1 MIRLLCC
8 ILLAI
13 SLTSAVFAGDLNAE
27 IRAALSDKLLAKA
40 EVGVRIVRLGD
51 VPSETRLVY
60 EHNAT
65 TPLIP
70 ASNLKL
76 ITTAAALDTLGPDF
90 RFRTAL
96 YSKGQDLAIVG
107 DGDPALGD
115 DEMLRK
121 VGWDTLTVFN
131 LFAKQLQER
140 KMTAANNLLVDDS
153 IFEQIFQ
160 HPNWPQKQDDRRY
173 MAGVAGL
180 NLNTNCIDLTVESNG
195 YGRTV
200 SYTLNP
206 PTKYVNIRNGC
217 KHGNDNAI
225 VLSRTVGTNDI
236 LLAGETR
243 GSTNVPVTVNIED
256 PAMFAGTVLME
267 TLTSSGVHFSGTA
280 QRDRTIRQQLAHPN
294 ANGWTV
300 IAAHETAL
308 PTALARANKDSQNV
322 YAEALCKRLGAASN
336 ATGDWKNGPAAMAAF
351 MKRIGVADNQFS
363 FDDGCGLSKQNAI
376 TATALTQVLTYNYH
390 TKNRQAFF
398 SSLAV
403 AGVDG
408 TLEDRFRGSDLRGRV
423 FGKSGF
429 VEGVSALSGYFRG
442 KDGHWYAF
450 SILMNGI
457 PRQSNGQI
465 KPVQEKI
472 IAAVDRSLSTDVAGR

>member
-1 MIRLLCC
+1 MIRLLC
-8 ILLAI
+8 IVSLAI
-13 SLTSAVFAGDLNAE
+13 SLTSAAFAGDFNAE
-27 IRAALSDKLLAKA
+27 IKAALSDKLLSKA
-40 EVGVRIVRLGD
+40 EVGVRVVRLGD
-51 VPSETRLVY
+51 APSDTRVIY
-60 EHNAT
+60 EHNAV

-76 ITTAAALDTLGPDF
+76 VTTAAALDTLGADF
-90 RFRTAL
+90 RFRTVL
-96 YSKGQDLAIVG
+96 YGKGSDLAIVG

-115 DEMLRK
+115 GDMLRR

-131 LFAKQLQER
+131 LFAKQLSDR
-140 KMTAANNLLVDDS
+140 KITSAGNLLVDDS
-153 IFEQIFQ
+153 IFEQTFQ
-160 HPNWPQKQDDRRY
+160 HANWPAKQDDRRY

-180 NLNTNCIDLTVESNG
+180 NLNTNCIDVTVESNG
-195 YGRTV
+195 YGKVV
-200 SYTLNP
+200 SYTVNP
-206 PTKYVNIRNGC
+206 PTKYANIRNNC
-217 KHGNDNAI
+217 RHGNDNAI

-267 TLTSSGVHFSGTA
+267 TLSGAGIPFSGTA
-280 QRDRTIRQQLAHPN
+280 QRDRTIRQQLTQPN
-294 ANGWTV
+294 SGWTAL
-300 IAAHETAL
+300 AAHETAL
-308 PTALARANKDSQNV
+308 PTVLARANKDSQNV
-322 YAEALCKRLGAASN
+322 YAEALCKRLGAQASGEG
-336 ATGDWKNGPAAMAAF
+336 TWKTGPAAMAAY
-351 MKRIGVADNQFS
+351 MKRIGVAENQFN

-376 TATALTQVLTYNYH
+376 TATALTQVLSYEYH
-390 TKNRQAFF
+390 TKDRQAFF

-408 TLEDRFRGSDLRGRV
+408 TLEDRFRGSDLRTRV

-429 VEGVSALSGYFRG
+429 VEGVSALSGYFKGR
-442 KDGHWYAF
+442 DGHWYAF

-465 KPVQEKI
+465 KPIQEKI
-472 IAAVDRSLSTDVAGR
+472 IAAIDRNLSTDVAGR

>member
-1 MIRLLCC
+1 MNRLLCC
-8 ILLAI
+8 CLLALFLA
-13 SLTSAVFAGDLNAE
+13 STTLAGDFSAE
-27 IRAALSDKLLAKA
+27 IKAALSDKLLSKA

-51 VPSETRLVY
+51 VPSETRVVY
-60 EHNAT
+60 ELNPV

-76 ITTAAALDTLGPDF
+76 VTTAAALDTLGADF
-90 RFRTAL
+90 RFRTTL
-96 YSKGQDLAIVG
+96 YSKGPDLAIVG

-115 DEMLRK
+115 GEMLRK
-121 VGWDTLTVFN
+121 VGWDTLTVYN
-131 LFAKQLQER
+131 LFAKQVAER

-153 IFEQIFQ
+153 IFEQTFQ
-160 HPNWPQKQDDRRY
+160 HPNWPAKQDDRRY

-180 NLNTNCIDLTVESNG
+180 NLNTNCIDVTVESNG
-195 YGRTV
+195 YGRVV
-200 SYTLNP
+200 SYAVNP
-206 PTKYVNIRNGC
+206 ATNYVTIKNIC
-217 KHGNDNAI
+217 KHGNDNSI
-225 VLSRTVGTNDI
+225 VLSRTIGTNQI

-256 PAMFAGTVLME
+256 PAMFAGTVLLE
-267 TLTSSGVHFSGTA
+267 TLTSSGVRFSGTA
-280 QRDRTIRQQLAHPN
+280 QRDRTIRQQLAQPN
-294 ANGWTV
+294 AGGWTV

-322 YAEALCKRLGAASN
+322 YAEALCKRLGAQAS
-336 ATGDWKNGPAAMAAF
+336 GEGSWKTGPAAMAAF
-351 MKRIGVADNQFS
+351 MKRIGVADNQYS
-363 FDDGCGLSKQNAI
+363 FDDGCGLSKQNQV
-376 TATALTQVLTYNYH
+376 TATALTQVLTYNYY

-408 TLEDRFRGSDLRGRV
+408 TLEDRFRGSDLRTRV

-429 VEGVSALSGYFRG
+429 VEGVSALSGYFHG
-442 KDGHWYAF
+442 KDGNWYAF

-465 KPVQEKI
+465 KPIQEKI